1 LRGKSLLQ
9 KLLFKWL
16 QYTGVDAYSGMEL
29 CMPTWLNND
38 YGDGA
43 VVDIMAVYA
52 YSKVEV
58 CTTIFFGSKS
68 FSKKI
73 QNSNGHIP

>member
-1 LRGKSLLQ
+1 
-9 KLLFKWL
+9 
-16 QYTGVDAYSGMEL
+16 VDAYSGMEL

-43 VVDIMAVYA
+43 VVDILAVYA

-58 CTTIFFGSKS
+58 CTPIFFGSKS
-68 FSKKI
+68 FSKK
-73 QNSNGHIP
+73 NSKLKWTHPLTKLNTNKSRYVDNIWLW